1 MTFSWSPTPLSTT
14 WSSVLIRL
22 VSADT
27 DTMRKYIARN
37 WQIAYMKI
45 SEHSYNTMFG
55 WMFSDLLGLI
65 MSCYPLYLESLMYNW
80 KKSVYLPWNVHSDYS
95 VQLQPSPPCQS
106 EVNPLGKH
114 SRVSLHTVFPS
125 RSVCKMA
132 VHARWMQQIRA
143 RSESA
148 AMSFHTSTGQGR
160 ALSVRCSLNSTVR

>member
-106 EVNPLGKH
+106 EVNPLYRKIQSCFFAHG
-114 SRVSLHTVFPS
+114 TFPRALFAKWRFMHDECNRLGQGRKALRCRS
-125 RSVCKMA
+125 IRLQVKEGRSVCD
-132 VHARWMQQIRA
+132 ARWTAQ
-143 RSESA
+143 
-148 AMSFHTSTGQGR
+148 
-160 ALSVRCSLNSTVR
+160 